1 MSFQVCQSCGM
12 PMHQEK
18 QHGKE
23 KDGSLNEDYCNHCYK
38 DGTFRDNLDINQM
51 IDFCVGMLDS
61 INMKLP
67 EKITAEQ
74 FRARMEKQLP
84 TLKRWQKV

>member
-1 MSFQVCQSCGM
+1 MSFQACQSCSK
-12 PMHQEK
+12 PMLQDE

-23 KDGSLNEDYCNHCYK
+23 KDGSLNEDYCDHYYK
-38 DGTFRDNLDINQM
+38 DGAFKSNLDMNQM
-51 IDFCVGMLDS
+51 IDLCVGMIDH
-61 INMKLP
+61 INAKLP

-74 FRARMEKQLP
+74 FRAQLEKRFP

>member
-1 MSFQVCQSCGM
+1 MTFQVCQSCAM
-12 PMHQEK
+12 PMLQKE

-23 KDGSLNEDYCNHCYK
+23 KDGSLNEDYCDHCYK
-38 DGTFRDNLDINQM
+38 DGAFASNLDMNQM
-51 IDFCVGMLDS
+51 IDFCVEMIDYV
-61 INMKLP
+61 NAKLP

-74 FRARMEKQLP
+74 FRDHLTKQFP